1 MKRLTQ
7 QKVET
12 LIREKGLKLTPQRQ
26 AIVEYLQGCTHH
38 PTADDIFAAV
48 NERFPLTSRAT
59 VYNTLNWLKEVG
71 QVSEVFEGGVARFD
85 PNLEPHYHF
94 VCRGCGSVEDIEPD
108 AFGPLPNYNLPG
120 RQTVE
125 SFDITMRGLCAKC
138 APRPAVSVIL

>member
-26 AIVEYLQGCTHH
+26 AIVEYLQGCTNH
-38 PTADDIFAAV
+38 PTADEIFIAV

-59 VYNTLNWLKEVG
+59 VYNTLNWLKEAG

-85 PNLEPHYHF
+85 PNLDPHYHF
-94 VCRGCGSVEDIEPD
+94 VCRACGSVEDIELD
-108 AFGPLPNYNLPG
+108 AFGPLPHCTLTG

-138 APRPAVSVIL
+138 SPRPTVSVIL